1 MCSVYSRLF
10 YVQRL
15 WAMFAMMFAVK
26 QHIRPYWAELFPNHD
41 ALATTLHASA
51 SAASSA
57 VL

>member
-1 MCSVYSRLF
+1 
-10 YVQRL
+10 
-15 WAMFAMMFAVK
+15 MFAMMFAVK

-41 ALATTLHASA
+41 ATTLHASA